1 MGLGCRLPPTPPELL
16 QPQILACAPGADS
29 RFRALGTV
37 PSGGSASPALS
48 DATRHLCLVLP
59 PPPPAPGHASHLQH
73 SSGAG

>member
-1 MGLGCRLPPTPPELL
+1 MGPGCRLPPTPPKLL

-59 PPPPAPGHASHLQH
+59 PPAPGHASHLQH